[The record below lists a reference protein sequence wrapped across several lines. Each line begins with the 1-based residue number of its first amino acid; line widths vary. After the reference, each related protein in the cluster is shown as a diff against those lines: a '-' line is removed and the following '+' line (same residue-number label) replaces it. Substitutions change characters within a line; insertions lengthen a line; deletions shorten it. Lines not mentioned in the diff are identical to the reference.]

1 MKKFSFL
8 LFLLLAFQLAGA
20 QSTASVHGTITHPK
34 GDMVYLK
41 YYKDYLTYAEVVADS
56 AKLDKKGNFHM
67 RFTWENPY
75 PATFYH
81 GDEITEMYV
90 SPGDDLRLTLDT
102 KEFDETVKYEGRGA
116 EINTYM
122 AQKALLFPY
131 INPVIYK
138 EDEQNFTSHVDS
150 VYQAEVGYF
159 NQYFSKIK
167 DTNPYLRTF
176 KEYENAELTY
186 GWANT
191 KTDYPGLNAY
201 LNQRRERTKVSDGFR
216 DFIKSM
222 QIINVPALVSG
233 AYQDFITGYVNKQVS
248 TLVQADTSQS
258 AISLKEK
265 YIEENFSADIQ
276 DFVSAQWIYT
286 LLTEEDNLAEGKRLF
301 DKLNMDSPNNKY
313 AAILDETFAIVSKL
327 SPGNP
332 APDFTCMDQHG
343 EKVSLSDFKGKV
355 VYLDIWATWCG
366 PCRSEIPSAQ
376 KLIDDFEG
384 EEVVF
389 LCVSVDDDVNAW
401 KKLIKD
407 KNMKGVHVVS
417 SGNFES
423 VVAKLYNSKGIPH
436 YVLIDQ
442 QGNIVD
448 INAKRPSGGIADDL
462 DALVK

>member
-1 MKKFSFL
+1 MKKYFL
-8 LFLLLAFQLAGA
+8 LPFLLMTFCLAGA
-20 QSTASVHGTITHPK
+20 QSTATVHGTITHPK

-41 YYKDYLTYAEVVADS
+41 YYKDYLTYDEVVADS
-56 AKLDKKGNFHM
+56 TKLDKKGNFHM

-102 KEFDETVKYEGRGA
+102 KEFDETVKYEGKGE

-138 EDEQNFTSHVDS
+138 QPEEAFTHHVDS
-150 VYQAEVGYF
+150 VHQAEVGYF
-159 NQYFSKIK
+159 NQYFANIK
-167 DTNPYLRTF
+167 DTNPNLKTF

-201 LNQRRERTKVSDGFR
+201 LNQRRERTKVSDGFM
-216 DFIKSM
+216 DFMKSISIM
-222 QIINVPALVSG
+222 NESALNSG
-233 AYQDFITGYVNKQVS
+233 FYQDFITGYVNREVS
-248 TLVQADTSQS
+248 KLLQADTSLS
-258 AISLKEK
+258 VIPLKEK
-265 YIEENFSADIQ
+265 YIEDNLSGGLK
-276 DFVSAQWIYT
+276 DFVYAQWIYT
-286 LLTEEDNLAEGKRLF
+286 LLTEEDNMEVGIRLF
-301 DKLNMDSPNNKY
+301 DKLKVASPDNAY
-313 AAILDETFAIVSKL
+313 TAILNETVDIVSKL

-332 APDFTCMDQHG
+332 APDFTCMDQNG
-343 EKVSLSDFKGKV
+343 KEVSLSDFKGKV
-355 VYLDIWATWCG
+355 VYMDIWATWCG

-376 KLIDDFEG
+376 KLIDDFDG
-384 EEVVF
+384 EDVVF
-389 LCVSVDDDVNAW
+389 LCVSVDEDLDAW

-407 KNMKGVHVVS
+407 KEMKGIHINS
-417 SGNFES
+417 SGNFNS

-442 QGNIVD
+442 EGNIVD
-448 INAKRPSGGIADDL
+448 INAKRPSGGIIDDL
-462 DALVK
+462 DALLK